1 MVTLESIEIPT
12 RLELTTE
19 QDKSA
24 SSLVER
30 VFPNVALSVTFLSSE
45 GFCNF
50 SLVYS
55 TKNTIQL

>member
-45 GFCNF
+45 VF
-50 SLVYS
+50 L
-55 TKNTIQL
+55 